1 MCVNMRYVW
10 IRRSKRNYLWFVVTI
25 VAKLKSSGQKS
36 ERVCVRI
43 CACVTIHGIHACII
57 TRPCARCWQKI
68 YPCIRL
74 ILCFCTN
81 FSYFLSFTFF
91 LPFFCFIIE
100 FLSHSEELMCTVHS
114 FASGG
119 FYSGK
124 SHPSPRM
131 YVSRGVRAS
140 AHARLFLESHL
151 GVKMKNNIATEDVPG
166 RGGWNFL
173 FSSPRRVSFIQ
184 KENIRNCLCR
194 LWLSVYVLLWCC
206 FLICLVLFSNL

>member
-1 MCVNMRYVW
+1 MEYMHILLPDFVHDVNKKYIHVFDW
-10 IRRSKRNYLWFVVTI
+10 YYAFVRT
-25 VAKLKSSGQKS
+25 S
-36 ERVCVRI
+36 RI
-43 CACVTIHGIHACII
+43 FF
-57 TRPCARCWQKI
+57 
-68 YPCIRL
+68 L
-74 ILCFCTN
+74 LLSF
-81 FSYFLSFTFF
+81 FLS
-91 LPFFCFIIE
+91 CFIIE

-194 LWLSVYVLLWCC
+194 LWLSVNVLLWCC
-206 FLICLVLFSNL
+206 FFYLFGVVFAFVAMIFKCH